1 MVVGD
6 GLGTAFLP
14 LKGLWI
20 LLSENTVLAGV

>member
-1 MVVGD
+1 MVGD

-20 LLSENTVLAGV
+20 SLSEKTVLAGV